1 MSAEPTNKVPAKS
14 DKAPPRFQFIIK
26 TFTARYL
33 PIEDRIRLDCVDIE
47 GAEQCVLITRRLAD
61 KVIPVISTQL
71 EQKIPEGMPKDV
83 AQDMRQERARQE
95 RSSGGMEHPVVPG
108 EESPKWLCITVQIKK
123 REQGDFILMFT
134 DTRTIDAS
142 MVMTEENFRALL
154 DIFFDMYKQAEWGPS
169 CFPDWYERRLAEP
182 ASNLKLN

>member
-1 MSAEPTNKVPAKS
+1 MSFEPIEEGNAQSKVVLS
-14 DKAPPRFQFIIK
+14 RFQFIIK

-71 EQKIPEGMPKDV
+71 EHKIPGGIQKDV

-95 RSSGGMEHPVVPG
+95 RSSRGIEHPVVPS
-108 EESPKWLCITVQIKK
+108 EESTKWLCITVQIKK

-142 MVMTEENFRALL
+142 MVMTEENFRAVL
-154 DIFFDMYKQAEWGPS
+154 DIFFDMYKQGDWDQD

-182 ASNLKLN
+182 VPNLKLN

>member
-1 MSAEPTNKVPAKS
+1 MVITE
-14 DKAPPRFQFIIK
+14 DLPPRFEFIIK

-33 PIEDRIRLDCVDIE
+33 PVEDRIRLDCVDVE
-47 GAEQCVLITRRLAD
+47 GVQQSILITRRLAD

-71 EQKIPEGMPKDV
+71 EQKIPEGMPRDV

-95 RSSGGMEHPVVPG
+95 RSSGGIERPVMPG
-108 EESPKWLCITVQIKK
+108 EESPKWLCVTVQIKK

-142 MVMTEENFRALL
+142 MVMTEENFRAVL
-154 DIFFDMYKQAEWGPS
+154 DIFFDLYKQAEWNLD
-169 CFPDWYERRLAEP
+169 CFPGWYERRLAEP
-182 ASNLKLN
+182 APHLKLN